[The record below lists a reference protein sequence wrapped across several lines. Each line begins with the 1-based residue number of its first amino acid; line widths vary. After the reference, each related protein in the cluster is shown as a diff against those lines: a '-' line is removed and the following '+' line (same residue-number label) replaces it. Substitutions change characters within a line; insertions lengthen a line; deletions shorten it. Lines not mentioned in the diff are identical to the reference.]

1 MVDEKSRCKIFGKDE
16 SLISKDKR
24 IVYFKIKRIKTMKTY
39 ADLDKELKKIRHK
52 REYDFYETN
61 LESQKKIDEF
71 YNEDISENDMMY
83 RKYKLESYF
92 DRRNVLFFPIIITI
106 VFGLLVNLV
115 FNKFGSISIFAE
127 MFQTLQ
133 SKSGVSENINEL
145 KYLYI
150 ILIIVLFFL
159 IFICIVATLPY
170 LFILVEIG
178 YNKISQRKY
187 ELKIL
192 EDKLNKKIE
201 ENKNGKEYNSNVRKK
216 TKIKYIFLSFFIII
230 ISIVFGKYWGLAY
243 DKILLLDLFGIICG
257 CCITKIDK

>member
-1 MVDEKSRCKIFGKDE
+1 
-16 SLISKDKR
+16 
-24 IVYFKIKRIKTMKTY
+24 MKAY

-83 RKYKLESYF
+83 RKYNLESYF

-115 FNKFGSISIFAE
+115 FSSISIFVE

-133 SKSGVSENINEL
+133 SKPVVSENINEL

-159 IFICIVATLPY
+159 IFIYIVAPLPY
-170 LFILVEIG
+170 LFIVVEIG
-178 YNKISQRKY
+178 YNKVNQRKY

-216 TKIKYIFLSFFIII
+216 TKIKYIFLSIFIII
-230 ISIVFGKYWGLAY
+230 ISIVFGKYWGLTY